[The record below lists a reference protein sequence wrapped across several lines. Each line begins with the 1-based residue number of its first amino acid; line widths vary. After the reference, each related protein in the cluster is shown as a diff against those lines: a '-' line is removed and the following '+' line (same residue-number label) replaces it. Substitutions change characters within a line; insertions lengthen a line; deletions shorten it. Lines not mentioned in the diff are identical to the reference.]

1 MDAVEPDHNSSLI
14 RLFESVELGTFLRG
28 TSRYFLG
35 TLPEIGR
42 TDADVEE
49 MGDSLRNWGREVS
62 GADERTI
69 HAHFAHAFEVYL
81 LEGKA
86 PSVALRTVFEHF
98 AEWLLHVYGALRS
111 ADLSLS
117 PDIRDVLLR
126 MLVTHAAIEEARDDM
141 SAGML
146 FTGAKT
152 AGLSADEHRR
162 LRRLDEEADDEAHQK
177 LRRQVMKPIFLA
189 RQDWYRKERETMKEN
204 ATRTLQAVPI
214 YRAIQALRFGTDFD
228 GRPVGRIK
236 LDRGVLQREFGLK
249 PLSSPSDGG
258 EGELDHANAFAGRD
272 GIHPDIAAGMYGFDS
287 GRTFVQALVRA
298 RPIELAIELLT
309 EQTMIERHGDLLL
322 DGQLEEEALKALHG
336 DKRREFLLAELNVLS
351 KLSGGE
357 VTTRQEVEGNV
368 HRLFSAL
375 KVSSATDSD
384 RHLAAERKTA
394 AEAASAFAKDDLS
407 QAAEA
412 KRRQL
417 MACHFY
423 MAASAKADQLERLI
437 DRMAALDATDDEWT
451 AGEEAD
457 HRKAIRMLAAKFGL
471 ASMPVRFDMDG
482 WLEQMKEGDLVL

>member
-1 MDAVEPDHNSSLI
+1 MDAVEPDENLSLI
-14 RLFESVELGTFLRG
+14 RLFESVELSAFLRG
-28 TSRYFLG
+28 TSRYFLE

-42 TDADVEE
+42 ADADVRE
-49 MGDSLRNWGREVS
+49 MGETLRDWGRKVS
-62 GADERTI
+62 GADESAI
-69 HAHFAHAFEVYL
+69 HAHFAQAFEVYL
-81 LEGKA
+81 LEGEA

-98 AEWLLHVYGALRS
+98 AEWLLHVYGALRGL
-111 ADLSLS
+111 DLSLS

-126 MLVTHAAIEEARDDM
+126 MLATHAAIEEARDDM

-146 FTGAKT
+146 FTGGKT

-162 LRRLDEEADDEAHQK
+162 LRRLHEEADDEAHQK

-189 RQDWYRKERETMKEN
+189 RQDWYRKERETVKEIS
-204 ATRTLQAVPI
+204 TRTLQAVPI
-214 YRAIQALRFGTDFD
+214 YQAIQALRFGMDFE
-228 GRPVGRIK
+228 GKPVGRIK
-236 LDRGVLQREFGLK
+236 LDRGILERDFGLR
-249 PLSSPSDGG
+249 PLSSKAEGG
-258 EGELDHANAFAGRD
+258 EDDLDHANAFAGRD

-287 GRTFVQALVRA
+287 GRAFLQALVRA

-309 EQTMIERHGDLLL
+309 ERTMVERHGDLLL

-336 DKRREFLLAELNVLS
+336 DKRRAFLLAELNVLS

-357 VTTRQEVEGNV
+357 ATTHQEVEGNV

-394 AEAASAFAKDDLS
+394 GEAASAFAKDDLKE
-407 QAAEA
+407 AMEA

-423 MAASAKADQLERLI
+423 MAASAKADELEALI
-437 DRMAALDATDDEWT
+437 DRMATLDATDDEW
-451 AGEEAD
+451 AMDAEAEN
-457 HRKAIRMLAAKFGL
+457 RGAVRALAAEFGL
-471 ASMPVRFDMDG
+471 ASKPARFDMGG
-482 WLEQMKEGDLVL
+482 WLEQMKEDDLVL